1 MTLSRD
7 AVEPEGKQGGSS
19 FGYEA
24 NRGPAFVC
32 EAEFLLASLTAG
44 DEGGGGVGGGGWRSE
59 MKKKRMALG
68 SVWFGGQI

>member
-1 MTLSRD
+1 MAADGDKSRRQSCCAVTLSRD
-7 AVEPEGKQGGSS
+7 AAEPEGKQGGSS

-44 DEGGGGVGGGGWRSE
+44 KEGGGEGEGGRE
-59 MKKKRMALG
+59 REK
-68 SVWFGGQI
+68 